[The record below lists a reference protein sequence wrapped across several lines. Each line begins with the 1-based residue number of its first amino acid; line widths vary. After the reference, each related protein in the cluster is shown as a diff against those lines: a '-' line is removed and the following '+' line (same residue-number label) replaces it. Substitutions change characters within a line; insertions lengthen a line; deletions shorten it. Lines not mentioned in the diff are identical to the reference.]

1 MVFPHCKIEVKLAA
15 YKMTGFLD
23 FKIFGAVALP
33 VVALRH
39 VDNGLGYNLMM
50 FLSYLIFL

>member
-1 MVFPHCKIEVKLAA
+1 MP
-15 YKMTGFLD
+15 GFLD
-23 FKIFGAVALP
+23 LKIFGAVALP